1 MAALRLSQMADICK
15 LAELACTAKAD
26 GYPLRMPSDFP
37 KTLRR
42 ALFRAATSAC
52 VDALDHD
59 DQRWAR
65 FQPGFGM
72 CASALARGPL
82 YSWRSNPQA
91 SLKPY
96 AQTSDGRAVQY
107 IGGMCAALSSLCHR
121 YTCISEI

>member
-1 MAALRLSQMADICK
+1 MSTCRLSQIADICK
-15 LAELACTAKAD
+15 LAEVARIAKVG

-72 CASALARGPL
+72 CALPLA
-82 YSWRSNPQA
+82 
-91 SLKPY
+91 
-96 AQTSDGRAVQY
+96 
-107 IGGMCAALSSLCHR
+107 
-121 YTCISEI
+121 